1 MHCYD
6 DAPPRDNPKESVDE
20 PVNGVAAVH
29 WCLRVWTTKI
39 LGTVRVELY
48 MGKHESV
55 DPSQNLY
62 SKRTRSPSLLRRC
75 PAVDYLDWVGFITLK

>member
-29 WCLRVWTTKI
+29 WCLRVWTTESLALYELNFIWENTKVSTHHKTSTVKG
-39 LGTVRVELY
+39 LGRL
-48 MGKHESV
+48 HSISV
-55 DPSQNLY
+55 S
-62 SKRTRSPSLLRRC
+62 SS
-75 PAVDYLDWVGFITLK
+75 